1 MIFIKFSSINGSQIC
16 ILLLVIFIKIKKYST
31 ATVDQLPNELFLLLA
46 VNQKHPERFMK
57 A

>member
-31 ATVDQLPNELFLLLA
+31 ATVDQLPNKSFLLLT
-46 VNQKHPERFMK
+46 VNQKLPERFM
-57 A
+57 